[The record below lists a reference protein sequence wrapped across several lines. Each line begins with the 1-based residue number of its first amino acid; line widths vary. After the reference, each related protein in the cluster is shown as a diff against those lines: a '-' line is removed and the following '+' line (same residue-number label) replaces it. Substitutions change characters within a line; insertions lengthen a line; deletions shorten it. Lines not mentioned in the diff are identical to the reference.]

1 MFGDLHIH
9 MILDGVYYRA
19 AIDAQKEHPLD
30 GLIRARLSDYQAR
43 GVCLLRD
50 GGDAWG
56 VSLRARELA
65 GEYGIDYRSPAF
77 PIYRRGHYGAFI
89 GRGFDTEDEYR
100 ALLDEAGEKRADFI
114 KLMISGLIDFDHFGV
129 LTEPGPEPQ
138 DIRRMIELAHAAG
151 FAVMAH
157 VNGDRAVTAALQAG
171 VDSIEHGA
179 YLSESVL
186 LRMAQQRTL
195 WVPTLST
202 IGNLIGSGRYP
213 DAVLKRLLAQQQEA
227 VRRPHRPRQRCRGV
241 ACDARAGHFGRARVS
256 HCGARPTRGAASAG
270 GRSVRFCYILPKV
283 TVDLPKFLRY
293 NNEKCQKERE
303 RYAICAF

>member
-30 GLIRARLSDYQAR
+30 GLVRARLSDYQAR

-100 ALLDEAGEKRADFI
+100 TLLDEAGEKRADFI

-157 VNGDRAVTAALQAG
+157 ANGDRAVTAALQAG

-227 VRRPHRPRQRCRGV
+227 VRFV
-241 ACDARAGHFGRARVS
+241 AAH
-256 HCGARPTRGAASAG
+256 G
-270 GRSVRFCYILPKV
+270 GRIGLGSDAGAWHVMHGQAIPDELGYLTAALGPRTEPLLLEAEAYASVTFCRK
-283 TVDLPKFLRY
+283 
-293 NNEKCQKERE
+293 
-303 RYAICAF
+303 

>member
-30 GLIRARLSDYQAR
+30 GLVRARLSDYQAR

-114 KLMISGLIDFDHFGV
+114 KLMISGLIDFAHFGV

-157 VNGDRAVTAALQAG
+157 ANGDRAVTAALQAR

-227 VRRPHRPRQRCRGV
+227 VRFV
-241 ACDARAGHFGRARVS
+241 AAH
-256 HCGARPTRGAASAG
+256 G
-270 GRSVRFCYILPKV
+270 GRIGLGSDAGINYLLKQIR
-283 TVDLPKFLRY
+283 
-293 NNEKCQKERE
+293 
-303 RYAICAF
+303 

>member
-30 GLIRARLSDYQAR
+30 GLVRARLSDYQAR

-157 VNGDRAVTAALQAG
+157 ANGDRAVTAALQAG

-179 YLSESVL
+179 YLSESVQ

-202 IGNLIGSGRYP
+202 IGNLLGSGRYP
-213 DAVLKRLLAQQQEA
+213 DAVLRRLLAQQQEA
-227 VRRPHRPRQRCRGV
+227 VRFV
-241 ACDARAGHFGRARVS
+241 AAH
-256 HCGARPTRGAASAG
+256 G
-270 GRSVRFCYILPKV
+270 GRIGLGSDAGAWHVMHGQAIPDELGYLTAALGPRTEPLLLEAEAYASVTFCRK
-283 TVDLPKFLRY
+283 
-293 NNEKCQKERE
+293 
-303 RYAICAF
+303 

>member
-30 GLIRARLSDYQAR
+30 GLVRARLSDYQAR

-100 ALLDEAGEKRADFI
+100 ALLDEAGQKRADFI

-129 LTEPGPEPQ
+129 LTELGPEPQ

-157 VNGDRAVTAALQAG
+157 ANGDRAVMAALQAG

-213 DAVLKRLLAQQQEA
+213 DAVLRRLLAQQQEA
-227 VRRPHRPRQRCRGV
+227 VRFV
-241 ACDARAGHFGRARVS
+241 AAH
-256 HCGARPTRGAASAG
+256 G
-270 GRSVRFCYILPKV
+270 GRIGLGSDAGAWHVMHGQAIPDELGYLTAALGPRTEPLLLEAEAYASVTFCRK
-283 TVDLPKFLRY
+283 
-293 NNEKCQKERE
+293 
-303 RYAICAF
+303 

>member
-30 GLIRARLSDYQAR
+30 GLVRARLSDYQAR

-100 ALLDEAGEKRADFI
+100 TLLDEAGEKRADFI

-157 VNGDRAVTAALQAG
+157 ANGDRAVMAALQAG

-213 DAVLKRLLAQQQEA
+213 DAVLRRLLAQQQEA
-227 VRRPHRPRQRCRGV
+227 VRFV
-241 ACDARAGHFGRARVS
+241 AAH
-256 HCGARPTRGAASAG
+256 G
-270 GRSVRFCYILPKV
+270 GRIGLGSDAGAWHVMHGQAIPDELGYLTAALGPRTEPLLLEAEAYASVTFCRK
-283 TVDLPKFLRY
+283 
-293 NNEKCQKERE
+293 
-303 RYAICAF
+303 

>member
-30 GLIRARLSDYQAR
+30 GLVRARLSDYQAR

-100 ALLDEAGEKRADFI
+100 TLLDEAGEKRADFI

-138 DIRRMIELAHAAG
+138 DIRRMIELTHAAG

-157 VNGDRAVTAALQAG
+157 ANGDRAVTAALQAG

-227 VRRPHRPRQRCRGV
+227 VRFV
-241 ACDARAGHFGRARVS
+241 AAH
-256 HCGARPTRGAASAG
+256 G
-270 GRSVRFCYILPKV
+270 GRIGLGSDAGAWHVMHGQAISDELGYLTAALGPRAEPLLLEAEAHVSVTFCRK
-283 TVDLPKFLRY
+283 
-293 NNEKCQKERE
+293 
-303 RYAICAF
+303 

>member
-30 GLIRARLSDYQAR
+30 GLVRARLSDYQAR

-157 VNGDRAVTAALQAG
+157 ANGDRAVTAALQAG

-213 DAVLKRLLAQQQEA
+213 DAVLKRLLAQQKET
-227 VRRPHRPRQRCRGV
+227 VRFV
-241 ACDARAGHFGRARVS
+241 AAH
-256 HCGARPTRGAASAG
+256 G
-270 GRSVRFCYILPKV
+270 GRIGLGSDAGAWHVMHGQAISDELGYLTAALGPRTEPLLLEAEAYASVTFCRK
-283 TVDLPKFLRY
+283 
-293 NNEKCQKERE
+293 
-303 RYAICAF
+303 

>member
-30 GLIRARLSDYQAR
+30 GLVRARLSDYQAR

-138 DIRRMIELAHAAG
+138 DIRRMIKLAHAAG

-157 VNGDRAVTAALQAG
+157 ANGDRAVTAALQAG

-213 DAVLKRLLAQQQEA
+213 DAVLRRLLAQQQEA
-227 VRRPHRPRQRCRGV
+227 VRFV
-241 ACDARAGHFGRARVS
+241 AAH
-256 HCGARPTRGAASAG
+256 G
-270 GRSVRFCYILPKV
+270 GRIGLGSDAGAWHVMHGQAIPDELGYLTAALGPRTEPLLLEAEAYASVTFCRK
-283 TVDLPKFLRY
+283 
-293 NNEKCQKERE
+293 
-303 RYAICAF
+303 

>member
-30 GLIRARLSDYQAR
+30 GLVRARLSDYQAR

-138 DIRRMIELAHAAG
+138 DIRRMIKLAHAAG

-157 VNGDRAVTAALQAG
+157 ANGDRAVTAALQAG

-213 DAVLKRLLAQQQEA
+213 DAVLRRLLAQQQEA
-227 VRRPHRPRQRCRGV
+227 VRFV
-241 ACDARAGHFGRARVS
+241 AAH
-256 HCGARPTRGAASAG
+256 G
-270 GRSVRFCYILPKV
+270 GRIGLGSDAGAWHVMHGQAISAELGYLTAALGPRTGPLLLEAEAYASVTFCRK
-283 TVDLPKFLRY
+283 
-293 NNEKCQKERE
+293 
-303 RYAICAF
+303 